1 MLICGSPG
9 TKLSTAPPTTSAIG
23 YGTPARRDSQPST
36 TEQSSRKT
44 TTWMTAMR
52 RILARGLEH
61 AVLQHQHAAG
71 ARGEV
76 FVMRHQHESGAT
88 PLREADH
95 GVEHLVRGLRIEVA
109 GGLIGQHAGRLGHHG
124 ARERAAL
131 ALAARELRRKVL
143 DAGGQ
148 ADFGKRFSCP
158 LERSLTVLA
167 PDPQR

>member
-23 YGTPARRDSQPST
+23 YGTAARRDSQPST
-36 TEQSSRKT
+36 TEHSSRKT

-76 FVMRHQHESGAT
+76 LIMRHQHERRAA
-88 PLREADH
+88 PLREAHH
-95 GVEHLVRGLRIEVA
+95 GVEHLVRSLRIEVA

-124 ARERAAL
+124 TRERAAL
-131 ALAARELRRKVL
+131 ALAARELARQVL
-143 DAGGQ
+143 DARAE
-148 ADFGKRFSCP
+148 AD
-158 LERSLTVLA
+158 LL
-167 PDPQR
+167 QRLFR